1 MSHETPPADEKLA
14 PGEARRIGEADGM
27 PIYEIE
33 LGCASGARARV
44 VTFGAVL
51 KDLEVPGMN
60 GALHRVVLGYD
71 DLDSYLS
78 NRSSVGTTC
87 GRFANRIADGH
98 FTLDGQD
105 YQLSRNEKGIT
116 HLHGGWRGF
125 SRRAW
130 ELTEVTASSVT
141 LTYRAADGEEGYPGM
156 VEASC
161 TYSLL
166 IPGTLHIEM
175 TATSDAPTPVNL
187 AHHSYFTL
195 DPGASVRELEV
206 EIAASCY
213 TPVDER
219 KIPTGEVAPVEGTGY
234 DFRAARR
241 LDADSTGYDIN
252 FVLDGAS
259 AEAPHFAA
267 RAKSPKSGLTLEVW
281 TTEPGLQLYDGQFLV
296 PTEHGL
302 GGMAHGPH
310 AGICFEAQNFPD
322 AVNQPGFPSPWLR
335 PGETYRQVTEYRFG

>member
-1 MSHETPPADEKLA
+1 MSDETTPQEGKLS
-14 PGEARRIGEADGM
+14 PGDVRRLGEADGM
-27 PIYEIE
+27 PIYEVE

-44 VTFGAVL
+44 LTFGAVL
-51 KDLEVPGMN
+51 KDLEVRDRDGT
-60 GALHRVVLGYD
+60 LRRVVLGYD

-87 GRFANRIADGH
+87 GRFANRIADGR

-130 ELTEVTASSVT
+130 ELGNFTASSVT
-141 LTYRAADGEEGYPGM
+141 LTYRAGDGEEGYPGM
-156 VEASC
+156 VEVSC
-161 TYSLL
+161 TYSL
-166 IPGTLHIEM
+166 IAPGTLHIEM

-206 EIAASCY
+206 EIAASRY

-219 KIPTGEVAPVEGTGY
+219 KIPTGEIVPVAGTAY
-234 DFRAARR
+234 DFRINRR
-241 LDADSTGYDIN
+241 LDADPAGYDIN
-252 FVLDGAS
+252 FVLDS
-259 AEAPHFAA
+259 AAREAPRFAA

-281 TTEPGLQLYDGQFLV
+281 TTEPGLQLYDGQFLI

-302 GGMAHGPH
+302 GGLTHGPH

-322 AVNQPGFPSPWLR
+322 SVNQPGFPSPWLR